1 MAITSKLVLVFIYT
15 EYPTLNKGEQM
26 SDTPTKVIVDC
37 STGITEV
44 LPLTAQEIADLE
56 TARVAAE
63 AERVEREAQE
73 AANKILKAE
82 ILDRLGISEAEAK
95 LLLS

>member
-1 MAITSKLVLVFIYT
+1 
-15 EYPTLNKGEQM
+15 M

-44 LPLTAQEIADLE
+44 LPLTAQEIADME
-56 TARVAAE
+56 TAKLAAE

>member
-1 MAITSKLVLVFIYT
+1 MAD
-15 EYPTLNKGEQM
+15 TL
-26 SDTPTKVIVDC
+26 TKVIVDC

-44 LPLTAQEIADLE
+44 LPLTAQEIADME

-63 AERVEREAQE
+63 LDRAEKEAQD
-73 AANKILKAE
+73 ATNAIAKTNLLKK
-82 ILDRLGISEAEAK
+82 LGITEEEAR